1 MLGGDLPAGCRHG
14 PPSPGTAA
22 GCTPC
27 CSHRQ
32 HLSFPGT
39 LQSKGSSKT
48 GIITTSLWHWHRFW
62 HTINTI
68 GLSGKNTEMATT
80 VLCMFS
86 SATNL
91 NLQKFSLLVSIFFF
105 PLTSVFAIGW
115 ALTGPS
121 AGKTA
126 AGQRHPWQLPPPG
139 HITSEHSVLLL
150 FEYVKIPNSMDYH
163 CQNGCTALLHVP
175 VTDEKLTVIWQWM
188 LLKKINLLRSRNPER
203 SQKKIKMRFQLFRSL
218 SLHTI
223 LGLV

>member
-48 GIITTSLWHWHRFW
+48 GIITTSLWHWQRFW

-91 NLQKFSLLVSIFFF
+91 NLQKFSFLVSIFFSPHISVCYRMGSHRSF
-105 PLTSVFAIGW
+105 SWENSSWPKAPL
-115 ALTGPS
+115 
-121 AGKTA
+121 A
-126 AGQRHPWQLPPPG
+126 AASSWPHHLRTLSPPPLW
-139 HITSEHSVLLL
+139 ICKNT
-150 FEYVKIPNSMDYH
+150 K
-163 CQNGCTALLHVP
+163 LHG
-175 VTDEKLTVIWQWM
+175 L
-188 LLKKINLLRSRNPER
+188 
-203 SQKKIKMRFQLFRSL
+203 SL
-218 SLHTI
+218 SKWLYCTFTRLCYWWEANSHLAVNAI
-223 LGLV
+223 KKN

>member
-27 CSHRQ
+27 CPHRQ

-48 GIITTSLWHWHRFW
+48 GFITTSLRHWQRFW

-139 HITSEHSVLLL
+139 HITSEHSDSPPPLWIH
-150 FEYVKIPNSMDYH
+150 KN
-163 CQNGCTALLHVP
+163 TKLHG
-175 VTDEKLTVIWQWM
+175 L
-188 LLKKINLLRSRNPER
+188 
-203 SQKKIKMRFQLFRSL
+203 SL
-218 SLHTI
+218 SKWLYCTFTRLCYWWEANSHMAVNAI
-223 LGLV
+223 KKN